1 MRFTNIK
8 YRHITISHT
17 ILYEKPSS
25 CPPLTP
31 TDPRPTPRTPLSF
44 LLFVSCSAAK
54 LRKAFPEMLGPKRS
68 GFIAD
73 GVVLSCF
80 EQVMEG
86 IQDNT
91 KNEFEEV
98 LKEFN
103 VQPLLNKLDS
113 VAQASDRS
121 PSDEPPARIKNKGDA
136 ETAIVYAS
144 FKAKL
149 AAVEQLREQV
159 GAVKRENGALQ
170 QEVRVCAH
178 RDGGVGGERRGGGDD
193 RRGDGECRNTPCYTY
208 VSFLLPFF
216 A

>member
-1 MRFTNIK
+1 MRLLREALTK
-8 YRHITISHT
+8 SLDKITSAT
-17 ILYEKPSS
+17 
-25 CPPLTP
+25 
-31 TDPRPTPRTPLSF
+31 
-44 LLFVSCSAAK
+44 SAAK

-170 QEVRVCAH
+170 QEVAKKRRKVEAAEKKAETGKSDIVQAIDNATPILVKAERVVKKFISK
-178 RDGGVGGERRGGGDD
+178 D
-193 RRGDGECRNTPCYTY
+193 
-208 VSFLLPFF
+208 
-216 A
+216 